1 MVIRILYGVR
11 KVNNTIYGSVPTK
24 ALRSNFTDIVN
35 QIYKLLPLKEDNDPE
50 LNHHFSTILFRIR
63 GMSTLFPRE
72 SRWITV
78 LALLEAARY
87 ESDFRLYRKAVLD
100 SCSIVR
106 NLGEHSC

>member
-1 MVIRILYGVR
+1 M
-11 KVNNTIYGSVPTK
+11 NNTIYGSVPIN

-50 LNHHFSTILFRIR
+50 LNHHFSALLFRIR

-78 LALLEAARY
+78 LALLEAAQY

-100 SCSIVR
+100 SCSIIKG
-106 NLGEHSC
+106 LGEYSC